1 MESKFVYPE
10 IREEVDIRGNVKR
23 NAVAEVEDATTSL
36 VLDESPIDKLIVS
49 LPPNGTRV
57 AISSMVKIWSV
68 VFDSDDQ
75 IIKPNM
81 NLELNIGNS
90 IELVRVEGMF
100 WVIVRSF

>member
-23 NAVAEVEDATTSL
+23 NAATEVDDATTSL

-81 NLELNIGNS
+81 NLELDIGNS